1 MLQLLQQV
9 IAARNTELNID
20 NGRPKENPIPVKYVA
35 DPSHA
40 YLAPIPQGDM
50 DLNPTWKQNPGY

>member
-1 MLQLLQQV
+1 LPQV
-9 IAARNTELNID
+9 IADRDTTTLY
-20 NGRPKENPIPVKYVA
+20 NGGNPRRPIENPIPTKYIA

-50 DLNPTWKQNPGY
+50 DMNPTWKQNPGY